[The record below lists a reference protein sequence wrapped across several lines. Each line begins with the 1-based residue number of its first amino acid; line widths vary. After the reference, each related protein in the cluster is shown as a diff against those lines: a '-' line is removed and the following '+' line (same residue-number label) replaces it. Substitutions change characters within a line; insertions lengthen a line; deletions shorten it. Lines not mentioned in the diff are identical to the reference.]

1 MVKCLVFQWCQS
13 VDCGRKTVFRSQR
26 PMYWCQKYGFC
37 MPSTVGWRDIWR
49 SDQLNPH
56 SCSKSP
62 VPIFNDA
69 MKRGLG
75 ESVFHYRFLAF
86 AGDSTAYEKLRQPH
100 NGSTEILKLVFIKGQ
115 LNSKWIY
122 EVIVSPE
129 MLTNNYQ
136 DFFPGSLVE
145 GKTEILVIFSW
156 HFGRKDDLT
165 NSFWI

>member
-1 MVKCLVFQWCQS
+1 M
-13 VDCGRKTVFRSQR
+13 
-26 PMYWCQKYGFC
+26 
-37 MPSTVGWRDIWR
+37 
-49 SDQLNPH
+49 
-56 SCSKSP
+56 
-62 VPIFNDA
+62 PIFNDA

-100 NGSTEILKLVFIKGQ
+100 NGSTELLKLVFIKGQ

-122 EVIVSPE
+122 EVIVSPK

-165 NSFWI
+165 NSFWIYITNLQHILLWRKINDKVSLQKMGTILVIKWFDDLSNLKCHEKKFS